1 MKRRL
6 KLTPFAKITIVV
18 LIIIGVRYLY
28 LNQIN
33 LKDKEIINVDEF
45 IEKTKNLF
53 NKTEKEI
60 INKKANVLK
69 KQDTIIINI
78 TDNDTILKIE
88 SYGKTVIKRKKS
100 NKNNTDTFLFNISKE
115 KELIGKIIY
124 TTK

>member
-18 LIIIGVRYLY
+18 LIIVGVRYLY

-33 LKDKEIINVDEF
+33 LKNKELINFDEF
-45 IEKTKNLF
+45 IEKTKNIF
-53 NKTEKEI
+53 NKTEKEKL
-60 INKKANVLK
+60 NKKEEFSK
-69 KQDTIIINI
+69 KQDTIVINI
-78 TDNDTILKIE
+78 IENDTILKIK
-88 SYGKTVIKRKKS
+88 SFGKTVIKRKNT